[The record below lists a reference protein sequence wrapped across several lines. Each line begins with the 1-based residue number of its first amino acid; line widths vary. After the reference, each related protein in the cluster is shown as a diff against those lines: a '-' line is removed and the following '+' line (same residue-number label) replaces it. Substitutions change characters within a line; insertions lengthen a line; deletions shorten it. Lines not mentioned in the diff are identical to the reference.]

1 MFPPVSSCF
10 SPWYVSGFVFF
21 LIWTLLLVGTFYFG
35 ILHFV
40 VFWIIKLAI
49 CSLSCLPPVCFC
61 IWLHNILLQ
70 NQTTTHLNSML
81 GKDWS
86 RRGEE
91 YRKINKISKEGRI
104 QGQTEEER
112 EVEVRI
118 KIKFSKIIVLFWS
131 CNSSRVSPSAL
142 PPLGLEKKT

>member
-1 MFPPVSSCF
+1 
-10 SPWYVSGFVFF
+10 
-21 LIWTLLLVGTFYFG
+21 
-35 ILHFV
+35 
-40 VFWIIKLAI
+40 
-49 CSLSCLPPVCFC
+49 
-61 IWLHNILLQ
+61 
-70 NQTTTHLNSML
+70 ML

-118 KIKFSKIIVLFWS
+118 KIKFSKIIVLF
-131 CNSSRVSPSAL
+131 
-142 PPLGLEKKT
+142 